1 MEYIK
6 VFWEH
11 DLEDEPTSILY
22 EVNTQNE
29 RLAERS
35 IDIFRDGRTK
45 NIPDLYAGV
54 IEITPIPTVE
64 EFHSGTYGEAFHACQ
79 ITKEEFEKIWEG
91 LLC

>member
-11 DLEDEPTSILY
+11 DLAEEPTIILY
-22 EVNTQNE
+22 EVNTENE

-35 IDIFRDGRTK
+35 IDMFRDGRTK

-54 IEITPIPTVE
+54 IEIMPIPTVE
-64 EFHSGTYGEAFHACQ
+64 ELNSDTYGEAFHACQ